1 MSRKG
6 AFDVDPIDAKIIELI
21 QQDARMPNTAIA
33 KAIGLSEAA
42 VRKRLDRLVRKQ
54 IVSLHAH
61 VDPLKVG
68 FNIWALVQVKAAASA
83 TSQVAEM
90 VAGMSSAMMVAL
102 VTGDFDVYVVGVYR
116 NAEELDEF
124 LEELRGM
131 PGVERTTTAFITRL
145 VKRDFVFG
153 VPIIEEF
160 RRLAA
165 ASAATMMIRKSN

>member
-1 MSRKG
+1 MSRRG
-6 AFDVDPIDAKIIELI
+6 AFDVDPVDAKIIELI

-68 FNIWALVQVKAAASA
+68 FNIWALVQVKAAAPA
-83 TSQVAEM
+83 TSQVAEK

-116 NAEELDEF
+116 NADELDDF
-124 LEELRGM
+124 LEELRRM

-145 VKRDFVFG
+145 VKRDFGFG

-160 RRLAA
+160 RRLAGENGLIGRVR
-165 ASAATMMIRKSN
+165 MSN